1 MIKMAGIILIVL
13 GILALVYQYG
23 GFTYTETK
31 KDAQIGPLVIQH
43 DETKTIPI
51 APIIG
56 GVFIVA
62 GVAALVMGDRR
73 NT

>member
-1 MIKMAGIILIVL
+1 MIRMAGIVLIVL
-13 GILALVYQYG
+13 GILALVYQ

-31 KDAQIGPLVIQH
+31 QDAQIGPLTIQH
-43 DETKTIPI
+43 EETKTIPI
-51 APIIG
+51 APIVG